1 MDHTTKRPMP
11 TRIVSIEEIDEAL
24 KHTAQAQDR
33 NEHWQ
38 RWLDALLDER
48 NRIAAQTTQ
57 D

>member
-24 KHTAQAQDR
+24 KHTAQAQER